1 MDAVTL
7 RRLGAVFGIVLLV
20 DWALG
25 VLCASGHLPH
35 WVFLLLN
42 LPFGALYV
50 LMESSWVGTHY
61 ELWGWR
67 FGDLGSLV
75 VFLFV
80 VIAQS
85 LLYFLAWR
93 MVRGRRRT
101 LTTAPATK

>member
-1 MDAVTL
+1 MNAVTL
-7 RRLGAVFGIVLLV
+7 RRLGTFFGIVLV
-20 DWALG
+20 MDWALG

-42 LPFGALYV
+42 LPFGGLYV

-61 ELWGWR
+61 ELLGWR
-67 FGDLGSLV
+67 FGDLGSLA

-85 LLYFLAWR
+85 LLYFQAWR
-93 MVRGRRRT
+93 TVRGRRRT
-101 LTTAPATK
+101 STAATESK

>member
-1 MDAVTL
+1 MKTTL
-7 RRLGAVFGIVLLV
+7 LREFGVVLGTVLLM

-67 FGDLGSLV
+67 FGDLGSLA

-85 LLYFLAWR
+85 LLNFLAWR

-101 LTTAPATK
+101 STTAPAIK

>member
-1 MDAVTL
+1 MKTILL
-7 RRLGAVFGIVLLV
+7 REFGVVLGTVLLM

-35 WVFLLLN
+35 WVFLLFN
-42 LPFGALYV
+42 LPFGGLYV

-67 FGDLGSLV
+67 FGDLGSLA

-80 VIAQS
+80 VVAQS
-85 LLYFLAWR
+85 LLYFQAWR
-93 MVRGRRRT
+93 MARERKRASSAASGTR
-101 LTTAPATK
+101 